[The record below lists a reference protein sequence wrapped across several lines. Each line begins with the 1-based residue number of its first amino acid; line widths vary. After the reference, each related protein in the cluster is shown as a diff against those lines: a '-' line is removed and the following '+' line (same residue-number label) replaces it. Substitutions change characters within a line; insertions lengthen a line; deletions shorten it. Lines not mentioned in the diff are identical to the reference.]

1 MTSTGRPTS
10 YTADHALRAR
20 MAWEIGATDAQVAFL
35 VGVSESTLARW
46 CARHPAMAE
55 ARAAGRDDADTRVT
69 FSLYRR
75 AVGYDYSETR
85 ILLPFGAKEPLA
97 IPVTRHKHAESAAAF
112 RWLAIRKPAEWGGRA
127 AAQGTNHDLADRL
140 AEALANVAAG
150 RAGDD
155 YG

>member
-1 MTSTGRPTS
+1 MKSTGRPTT
-10 YTADHALRAR
+10 YTTDHALRAR

-46 CARHPAMAE
+46 CARYPDMAA

-75 AVGYDYSETR
+75 AVGYEYVETR

-97 IPVTRHKHAESAAAF
+97 IPVTRHKHGETNAAF
-112 RWLAIRKPAEWGGRA
+112 RWLALRKPAAWAGRA
-127 AAQGTNHDLADRL
+127 GTHGDTHDLADRL
-140 AEALANVAAG
+140 AEALANVARDHG
-150 RAGDD
+150 
-155 YG
+155 

>member
-1 MTSTGRPTS
+1 MTSNGRPTT

-46 CARHPAMAE
+46 CALHPAMAE

-85 ILLPFGAKEPLA
+85 ILLPFGAKAPLA
-97 IPVTRHKHAESAAAF
+97 IPVTRHKHAETAAAF
-112 RWLAIRKPAEWGGRA
+112 RWLAIRRPAQWGGRA
-127 AAQGTNHDLADRL
+127 EAQGTNHDLADRL
-140 AEALANVAAG
+140 AEALANVARA
-150 RAGDD
+150 AGDH
-155 YG
+155 G

>member
-1 MTSTGRPTS
+1 MKNDGRPTL

-35 VGVSESTLARW
+35 VGVSASTLARW

-55 ARAAGRDDADTRVT
+55 ARTAARDDADTRVT

-85 ILLPFGAKEPLA
+85 ILLPFGAKEPLV
-97 IPVTRHKHAESAAAF
+97 IPVTRHKHGESAAAF
-112 RWLAIRKPAEWGGRA
+112 RWLAIRRPTLWGGRA
-127 AAQGTNHDLADRL
+127 EPEGANHDLAERL
-140 AEALANVAAG
+140 AEALANVARA
-150 RAGDD
+150 AGDH
-155 YG
+155 G